1 VAVVIFGERPY
12 AEFQGDLENLEFSG
26 ADKHPLRL
34 LRRLRAL
41 KIPTVSVF
49 LSGRPMWVNPE
60 INNSDAFVAAWLPGS
75 EGEGVAD
82 VLFGRAGGE
91 TFDFTGRLSFSW
103 PGTAMPVTFQADGSV
118 SGALYPRGFGL
129 TYRSDTVADVLSE
142 DPKIPALWRRRPG
155 SLFAAAHVTAPWTL
169 FVADNDAQVHVT
181 TKHQA
186 SPHGAVSVD
195 LVPEGFQATWD
206 GTHEGLLEISGRAL
220 DLRTAAT
227 SGGTLTFR
235 YRIEVLGD
243 QKIRLGMMCTE
254 ARCATKQGVGVD
266 LTQALRM
273 EPYGEWRTQ
282 SVPLSCFS
290 ADGADLSAVEM
301 PFVIGTAGHL
311 KLTISD
317 VTLLAAGSANA
328 HTCPRSI

>member
-1 VAVVIFGERPY
+1 M
-12 AEFQGDLENLEFSG
+12 L
-26 ADKHPLRL
+26 K
-34 LRRLRAL
+34 RLRAL

-60 INNSDAFVAAWLPGS
+60 INTSDAFVAAWLPGS

-103 PGTAMPVTFQADGSV
+103 PGTAMPVTFRADGSV
-118 SGALYPRGFGL
+118 SGALYPLGFGL

-186 SPHGAVSVD
+186 SPHGAVAVD
-195 LVPEGFQATWD
+195 LVPEGIQVTWD
-206 GTHEGLLEISGRAL
+206 GTHAGLLEISRAPQQFPP
-220 DLRTAAT
+220 AAT
-227 SGGTLTFR
+227 S
-235 YRIEVLGD
+235 
-243 QKIRLGMMCTE
+243 
-254 ARCATKQGVGVD
+254 A
-266 LTQALRM
+266 
-273 EPYGEWRTQ
+273 
-282 SVPLSCFS
+282 
-290 ADGADLSAVEM
+290 
-301 PFVIGTAGHL
+301 
-311 KLTISD
+311 
-317 VTLLAAGSANA
+317 
-328 HTCPRSI
+328 

>member
-1 VAVVIFGERPY
+1 VIFGERPY
-12 AEFQGDLENLEFSG
+12 AEFQGDLENLEYSA
-26 ADKHPLRL
+26 ADKHTLTL
-34 LRRLRAL
+34 LKRLRAS

-60 INNSDAFVAAWLPGS
+60 INASDAFVAAWLPGS

-103 PGTAMPVTFQADGSV
+103 PGTGMPVAFRPDGSV

-129 TYRSDTVADVLSE
+129 TYQNDTVADVLSE
-142 DPKIPALWRRRPG
+142 DPKIPAPWRWKPG
-155 SLFAAAHVTAPWTL
+155 SLFAADHVTAPWTM
-169 FVADNDAQVHVT
+169 FVADGDAQVHVT
-181 TKHQA
+181 TNHQA
-186 SPHGAVSVD
+186 SPHGAVAVD
-195 LVPEGFQATWD
+195 LVPEGVQVTWD
-206 GTHEGLLEISGRAL
+206 GTHEGLLQISGRAQ

-227 SGGTLTFR
+227 SGGSLAFR
-235 YRIEVLGD
+235 YRVEVPGD
-243 QKIRLGMMCTE
+243 QKVRLGMTCTE
-254 ARCATKQGVGVD
+254 ARCATKHGVGVD
-266 LTQALRM
+266 LTQALHTSS
-273 EPYGEWRTQ
+273 PGEWRTE

-290 ADGADLSAVEM
+290 ADGGDLSAVEM

-317 VTLLAAGSANA
+317 VTLLPAGSPNA
-328 HTCPRSI
+328 HTCSRSI